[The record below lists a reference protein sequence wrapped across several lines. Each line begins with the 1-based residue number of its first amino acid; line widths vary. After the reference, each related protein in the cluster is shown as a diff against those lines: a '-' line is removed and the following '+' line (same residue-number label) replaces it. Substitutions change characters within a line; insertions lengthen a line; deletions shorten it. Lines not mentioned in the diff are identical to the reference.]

1 MKLLVLGGTAFVGRA
16 VVTEALERQYRVT
29 TFNRGRTGTP
39 LPGVETLYGDRTR
52 PADLEVLAGR
62 RWDAVV
68 DTWSGA
74 PRHAGQTARLLAG
87 AVGHYGYV
95 SSRSVYRWPL
105 PVGADESAPVVGAR
119 PDADHTEY
127 PADKR
132 GAELAILEGY
142 GDALLARAGL
152 ILGPHED
159 VGRLPWWLRR
169 VAAAGEVLAPGPPD
183 LALQYVDARDLA
195 TWMLNCAEQGTTGPY
210 NLVSAPGHTTTLGL
224 LTACRDATGGTARF
238 VWIDPEFLLAHDV
251 EPWTELPV
259 WVPPDSEYVGLHR
272 ADTSAALAA
281 GLRCRPVAETVADTW
296 DWLRRLDEL
305 PLREREGVS
314 PIGLD
319 PAKERRVLDAWRSA
333 PVPYGAG
340 RGH

>member
-29 TFNRGRTGTP
+29 TFNRGRTGSP
-39 LPGVETLYGDRTR
+39 PPGVETLHGDRSR
-52 PADLEVLAGR
+52 PGDLTVLQGR
-62 RWDAVV
+62 TWDAVV

-74 PRHAGQTARLLAG
+74 PRPAGETARLLAG